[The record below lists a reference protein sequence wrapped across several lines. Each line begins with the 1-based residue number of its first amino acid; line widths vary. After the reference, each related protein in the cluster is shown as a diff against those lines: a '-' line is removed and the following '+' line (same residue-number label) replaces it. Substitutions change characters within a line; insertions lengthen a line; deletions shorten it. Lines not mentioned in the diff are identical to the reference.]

1 MEREGGREIEEGRE
15 MEHFLHTC
23 LAYLWCEGQHD
34 TGVNTVQLTCANHP
48 HCIWWSG
55 GGREGEGEEEE
66 EEEEDEDTVHTRDA
80 GTNLPDNFIFLFTPE
95 GDGNETLYVSDIL

>member
-1 MEREGGREIEEGRE
+1 M
-15 MEHFLHTC
+15 
-23 LAYLWCEGQHD
+23 
-34 TGVNTVQLTCANHP
+34 NTVQLTCADHP

-66 EEEEDEDTVHTRDA
+66 EEEEEGEEEEEKEEDEDTVHTRGA

-95 GDGNETLYVSDIL
+95 EDGNETLHVSDIL